1 MNEEKTGTY
10 SIEFNKFI
18 KLQDKITK
26 LCKKFKI
33 TCQQDVT
40 YNGDLHLQFRRQRG
54 YTQKRKYDVYG
65 IEYAECYISKD
76 DLQYRWNRSILS
88 DLKGFLRM
96 SFKTM

>member
-1 MNEEKTGTY
+1 MNETSFETY
-10 SIEFNKFI
+10 TIEHNKFI

-33 TCQQDVT
+33 TCQQDIA

-76 DLQYRWNRSILS
+76 DLQYRMNWRILS

-96 SFKTM
+96 SFKKM

>member
-1 MNEEKTGTY
+1 MNEEKVGAY
-10 SIEFNKFI
+10 SIETNKFI
-18 KLQDKITK
+18 NLQDKITK
-26 LCKKFKI
+26 LCKKLKI
-33 TCQQDVT
+33 TCQQDVA

>member
-1 MNEEKTGTY
+1 MNEEKIETY

-18 KLQDKITK
+18 KLQDKIAK

-33 TCQQDVT
+33 TCQQDIA

-65 IEYAECYISKD
+65 IEYAECYISKN

>member
-1 MNEEKTGTY
+1 MNEEKTGTH

-33 TCQQDVT
+33 TCQQDIA

-65 IEYAECYISKD
+65 IEYAECYISKN

>member
-33 TCQQDVT
+33 TCQQDIA

>member
-1 MNEEKTGTY
+1 MNEEKIGTY
-10 SIEFNKFI
+10 SIEGNKFI

-26 LCKKFKI
+26 LCKKLKI
-33 TCQQDVT
+33 TCQQDIA

-96 SFKTM
+96 SFKTI

>member
-1 MNEEKTGTY
+1 MNEEKVGTY
-10 SIEFNKFI
+10 SVEFNKFM
-18 KLQDKITK
+18 KLQDKIAK

-33 TCQQDVT
+33 TCQQDIA
-40 YNGDLHLQFRRQRG
+40 YNGDLHLQFRRQKG

-65 IEYAECYISKD
+65 IEYAECYISKN
-76 DLQYRWNRSILS
+76 DLQYRWNISILS

>member
-1 MNEEKTGTY
+1 MNEEKIGTY
-10 SIEFNKFI
+10 SIEGNKFI

-26 LCKKFKI
+26 LCKRFKI
-33 TCQQDVT
+33 TCQQDVA

-96 SFKTM
+96 SFKMM

>member
-1 MNEEKTGTY
+1 MSGTSFDAY
-10 SIEFNKFI
+10 PIEPDKFI

-26 LCKKFKI
+26 LCKKLKI
-33 TCQQDVT
+33 TCQQDVA

>member
-1 MNEEKTGTY
+1 MNEEKIGTY
-10 SIEFNKFI
+10 SIEGDKFM
-18 KLQDKITK
+18 KLQDKIAK
-26 LCKKFKI
+26 LCKNFKI
-33 TCQQDVT
+33 TCQQDVA

-65 IEYAECYISKD
+65 IEYAECYISKN

>member
-1 MNEEKTGTY
+1 MNEEKVGTY

-33 TCQQDVT
+33 TCQQDVA

-54 YTQKRKYDVYG
+54 YSQKRKYDVYG

>member
-1 MNEEKTGTY
+1 MNEEKVGTY
-10 SIEFNKFI
+10 SVEFNKFI

-33 TCQQDVT
+33 TCQQDIA

>member
-1 MNEEKTGTY
+1 MNEEKVGTY

-33 TCQQDVT
+33 TCQQDIA

>member
-1 MNEEKTGTY
+1 MNEEKVGAY

-33 TCQQDVT
+33 TCQQDIA

-54 YTQKRKYDVYG
+54 YSQKRKYDVYG

>member
-1 MNEEKTGTY
+1 MNEEKVGTY

-18 KLQDKITK
+18 KLQDKIAK

-33 TCQQDVT
+33 TCQQDIA
-40 YNGDLHLQFRRQRG
+40 YNGDLHLQFRRQKG

-65 IEYAECYISKD
+65 IEYAECYISKK

>member
-1 MNEEKTGTY
+1 MNETSFDTY
-10 SIEFNKFI
+10 TIESNKFM
-18 KLQDKITK
+18 KLQDKIAK

-33 TCQQDVT
+33 TCQQDIA
-40 YNGDLHLQFRRQRG
+40 YNGDLQFRKQRG

>member
-10 SIEFNKFI
+10 NIEFNKFI

-26 LCKKFKI
+26 LCKKLKI
-33 TCQQDVT
+33 TSQQDVA

-54 YTQKRKYDVYG
+54 YTQKRKYNVYG

>member
-1 MNEEKTGTY
+1 MSGTNFDAY
-10 SIEFNKFI
+10 PIEPDKFI
-18 KLQDKITK
+18 KLQNKLAK

-33 TCQQDVT
+33 TCQQDIA

>member
-1 MNEEKTGTY
+1 MNEEKVGTY
-10 SIEFNKFI
+10 SIEFNKFM
-18 KLQDKITK
+18 KLQDKIAK

-33 TCQQDVT
+33 TCQQDIA
-40 YNGDLHLQFRRQRG
+40 YNGDLHLQFRRQKG

-65 IEYAECYISKD
+65 IEYAECYISKN

-96 SFKTM
+96 SFKMM

>member
-1 MNEEKTGTY
+1 MNEEKVGAY
-10 SIEFNKFI
+10 SIEGNKFI

-26 LCKKFKI
+26 LCKKLKI
-33 TCQQDVT
+33 TCQQDIA

>member
-1 MNEEKTGTY
+1 MNEEKIGTY

-33 TCQQDVT
+33 TCQQDIA

>member
-1 MNEEKTGTY
+1 MNEEKVGTY
-10 SIEFNKFI
+10 SVEFNKFI
-18 KLQDKITK
+18 KLQDKIAK

-33 TCQQDVT
+33 TCQQDIA
-40 YNGDLHLQFRRQRG
+40 YNGDLHLQFRKQRG

-65 IEYAECYISKD
+65 IEYAECYISKN
-76 DLQYRWNRSILS
+76 DLQYRWNISILS

>member
-1 MNEEKTGTY
+1 MNEEKVGTY
-10 SIEFNKFI
+10 NIEFNKFI

-26 LCKKFKI
+26 LCKMFKI
-33 TCQQDVT
+33 TCQQDIA